1 MWENLFESIIVSV
14 IATAITFL
22 LMSLLIGFIALF
34 KYIFKYVGRANDQPA
49 EAQMIIEEAL
59 PSQPLAENVDEEIV
73 AAITAAVS
81 ACLEKEAKETGLPV
95 SGFVV
100 RSIRRRV

>member
-1 MWENLFESIIVSV
+1 
-14 IATAITFL
+14 
-22 LMSLLIGFIALF
+22 
-34 KYIFKYVGRANDQPA
+34 
-49 EAQMIIEEAL
+49 MIIEAL
-59 PSQPLAENVDEEIV
+59 PSQPRAENVDEEIV